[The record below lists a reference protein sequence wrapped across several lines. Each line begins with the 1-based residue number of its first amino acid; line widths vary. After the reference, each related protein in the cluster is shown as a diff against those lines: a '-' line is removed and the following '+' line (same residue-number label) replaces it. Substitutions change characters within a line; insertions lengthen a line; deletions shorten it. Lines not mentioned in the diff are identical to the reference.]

1 MIFGL
6 HRIGCFMPGLISCRY
21 PYLRNSSNLFQLT
34 FATPHISKELKRA
47 QSAVILACD
56 NLKFIAKLPNC
67 VAITY
72 SSTYPSN
79 VDSLSNRDYKNII

>member
-1 MIFGL
+1 ML
-6 HRIGCFMPGLISCRY
+6 HNGGMVRHMKKRASLVA
-21 PYLRNSSNLFQLT
+21 NLFQLT
-34 FATPHISKELKRA
+34 FAIPHIFKILKRA
-47 QSAVILACD
+47 QSASILACD